1 MERVYRELEE
11 FGIHPES
18 HTSEQQ
24 PDSDLLTRVKAYARN
39 LLSPVK
45 PDEAVRA
52 QTVKAALNAREEPVT
67 EAPRDLVV
75 EYLKKKGIPYQDQR
89 EKGGALWIIG
99 GSELKPLVK
108 QCEALGQHFRFQKGG
123 TRGTKWKDAWWT
135 K

>member
-1 MERVYRELEE
+1 MERVFGELEG
-11 FGIHPES
+11 FGIHPEAN
-18 HTSEQQ
+18 TPEQQ
-24 PDSDLLTRVKAYARN
+24 PDSDLLTRVKAHAQN
-39 LLSPVK
+39 LLAPEK
-45 PDEAVRA
+45 PGEAVRA
-52 QTVKAALNAREEPVT
+52 ETVKAALAAREVPVA
-67 EAPRDLVV
+67 EAPADLVV

-123 TRGTKWKDAWWT
+123 TKGTRWKDAWWT